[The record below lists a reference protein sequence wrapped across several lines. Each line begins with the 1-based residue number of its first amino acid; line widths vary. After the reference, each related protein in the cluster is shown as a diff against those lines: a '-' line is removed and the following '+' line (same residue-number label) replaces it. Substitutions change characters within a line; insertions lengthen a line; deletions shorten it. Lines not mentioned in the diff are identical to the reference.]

1 MHQAL
6 HWVPR
11 TSGHFTSAPSK
22 TAGVIKTMSVRHL
35 RGRPQEVPVITVVAD
50 VVAAVVVLAGA

>member
-1 MHQAL
+1 
-6 HWVPR
+6 
-11 TSGHFTSAPSK
+11 
-22 TAGVIKTMSVRHL
+22 MSVRHL